1 MPDGAVPA
9 FSNSVTTIRASLES
23 KGMSQYEVA
32 SLANLCLSDV
42 DEAKK
47 LVPTLG
53 DRRFEDEEEASLRQI
68 LDSIQNAKEM
78 E

>member
-1 MPDGAVPA
+1 MVR
-9 FSNSVTTIRASLES
+9 SQRAPVLLCV
-23 KGMSQYEVA
+23 KLMQWMVARVQSQYEVA

-42 DEAKK
+42 AEAKR
-47 LVPTLG
+47 LVPTLADG
-53 DRRFEDEEEASLRQI
+53 RFDGEEEASLKQI

>member
-1 MPDGAVPA
+1 MVACA
-9 FSNSVTTIRASLES
+9 Q
-23 KGMSQYEVA
+23 SQYEVA

-42 DEAKK
+42 AEAKK
-47 LVPTLG
+47 LVPTLADG
-53 DRRFEDEEEASLRQI
+53 RFDGEEEASLKQI

>member
-1 MPDGAVPA
+1 MVRPQ
-9 FSNSVTTIRASLES
+9 RAPILLCA
-23 KGMSQYEVA
+23 KLMQWVVARVQSQYEVA

-42 DEAKK
+42 AEAKK
-47 LVPTLG
+47 LVPTLADG
-53 DRRFEDEEEASLRQI
+53 RFDGEEEASLKQI